1 MEPSTTAGFS
11 HSSPVMGSL
20 LLGLFVAAAGAEA
33 AVRAAIAAVTAAA
46 AAGADALLIFV
57 ARVAEGF
64 AQLVAVVA
72 AAAREQQQHDDEHQ
86 QADGKA
92 RRAAHDLAEPA
103 VGQRR
108 DIARQCLGPLRWQRE
123 RLAQDRKS
131 VV

>member
-1 MEPSTTAGFS
+1 PPISAYGRERSTTAGFS
-11 HSSPVMGSL
+11 LSSPVMGSL

-33 AVRAAIAAVTAAA
+33 AVRTAIGAVTAAAA

-57 ARVAEGF
+57 ARVAEGV

-92 RRAAHDLAEPA
+92 RRAAHDLPEPA
-103 VGQRR
+103 VG
-108 DIARQCLGPLRWQRE
+108 
-123 RLAQDRKS
+123 
-131 VV
+131 